1 MRLKLVPDALMV
13 VVGPGVGAILPVEEV
28 VAFAP
33 GTHPPQCPI
42 RPDVTAVRCT
52 VVGGRVRW
60 YGFEVARINSHLRME
75 VGGFDPR
82 FEEVSAWEDA
92 SVEEGR

>member
-1 MRLKLVPDALMV
+1 MKLVPEALRV
-13 VVGPGVGAILPVEEV
+13 ISGKGGQVLPVIEV
-28 VAFAP
+28 AAFPP
-33 GTHPPQCPI
+33 GAHPAHCPI
-42 RPDVTAVRCT
+42 IPTVTAVRCT